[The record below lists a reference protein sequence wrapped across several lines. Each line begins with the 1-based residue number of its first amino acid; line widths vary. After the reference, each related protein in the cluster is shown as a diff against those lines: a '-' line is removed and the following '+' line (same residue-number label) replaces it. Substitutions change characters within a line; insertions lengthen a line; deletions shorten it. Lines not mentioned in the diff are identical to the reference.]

1 MTDERRTHLVFDMH
15 GSVFRSAFIL
25 FLFLVVTGA
34 LMYPKSA
41 NADGLFQEQLSA
53 SFDDRKTDLIIKMM
67 PPVVTTETLEN
78 QSQLSSLSY
87 MIRLPKKDLNT

>member
-1 MTDERRTHLVFDMH
+1 MTDERRTYLVFDMH

-67 PPVVTTETLEN
+67 P
-78 QSQLSSLSY
+78 SSY
-87 MIRLPKKDLNT
+87 N

>member
-41 NADGLFQEQLSA
+41 NADGLFEEQLSA
-53 SFDDRKTDLIIKMM
+53 SFHDRKTDLIIKMM
-67 PPVVTTETLEN
+67 LPVVTTETLEN
-78 QSQLSSLSY
+78 QSQKPVIQFKLY
-87 MIRLPKKDLNT
+87 DPAT